1 MFEVGDKVII
11 KTTPPRSNVYLARE
25 MKAYLGYDA
34 TITAKVTV
42 MGIYTHWNSRAV
54 ALDVDVKEG
63 TPAVL
68 LDIDNGFWT
77 WAEAWLEPIIPQF
90 LTNEEYDRI
99 KQLNDE

>member
-1 MFEVGDKVII
+1 MFKIGDKVII

-42 MGIYTHWNSRAV
+42 I
-54 ALDVDVKEG
+54 EG